1 VNTLNGDRPRRVW
14 VIEDNP
20 DHALLIATQLETLT
34 SIGGVTI
41 TADGE
46 QALHYIQAW
55 PGLPAAEL
63 PGMVLLDLQ
72 LPRVRGADVLLAL
85 RASDAWRDV
94 PVVVLS
100 TSAAPSDIEMCFKNG
115 ANAYLTKGVHLPH
128 LAARVSEIAAHWLVH

>member
-1 VNTLNGDRPRRVW
+1 VSAAPGGAARQVW

-20 DHALLIATQLETLT
+20 DHALLIATQLEAVPA
-34 SIGGVTI
+34 IGGVMI
-41 TADGE
+41 TPDGE

-55 PGLPAAEL
+55 PGLPAGDL

-72 LPRVRGADVLLAL
+72 LPRVRGAEVLRAL
-85 RASDAWRDV
+85 RASEAWRDV

-100 TSAAPSDIEMCFKNG
+100 TSAAPSDIELCLSNG

-128 LAARVSEIAAHWLVH
+128 LAARVSEMAARWLVR